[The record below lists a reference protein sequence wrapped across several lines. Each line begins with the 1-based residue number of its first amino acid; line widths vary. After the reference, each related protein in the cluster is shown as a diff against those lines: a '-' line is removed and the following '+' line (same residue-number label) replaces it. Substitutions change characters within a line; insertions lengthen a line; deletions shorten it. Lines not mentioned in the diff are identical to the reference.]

1 MPSVAERLG
10 WIIEAFQSSDAGMKI
25 DQSRSLLPQPVG
37 NTFQPH
43 RKQD

>member
-1 MPSVAERLG
+1 MPSVAECLG
-10 WIIEAFQSSDAGMKI
+10 WVIEALQNTDAGMKT
-25 DQSRSLLPQPVG
+25 DQGRSLLPQPVG